1 MQLQW
6 ASTRQTDTNLNLQVC
21 LVRRVCRPSG
31 IADGTAPRQR
41 SLTIPRHLLLLISVL
56 RYSLSFVLFNY
67 YSSSAQIAYR
77 LAFVSA
83 AVTYGIVVYKGHFAR
98 GVQGNVPTIVAKLIS
113 DENVQYL
120 GECSVSGV
128 DM

>member
-1 MQLQW
+1 M
-6 ASTRQTDTNLNLQVC
+6 
-21 LVRRVCRPSG
+21 
-31 IADGTAPRQR
+31 PRHLR

-56 RYSLSFVLFNY
+56 RYSLSFILFNY

-98 GVQGNVPTIVAKLIS
+98 GVQGNVPTIVTKLIS

-120 GECSVSGV
+120 GECSAS
-128 DM
+128 